1 MNFFFLNFRVEFID
15 LIERNRLIKEGL
27 CDRSNAPSVSAISR
41 LMKGRDED
49 EVKSEKGKRRI
60 FFFIFFKTHDPIQG
74 VVSPLIGCRTAP
86 CRHVTHDAAF

>member
-1 MNFFFLNFRVEFID
+1 MFEFFFYNFRVEFID

-60 FFFIFFKTHDPIQG
+60 FFFFFLKLTT
-74 VVSPLIGCRTAP
+74 RF
-86 CRHVTHDAAF
+86 RAACHR